1 MSTIL
6 NNNGKNMRIITGSS
20 ETESELCKFN
30 NNIAGGLPRALF
42 DDYMF
47 KVMTIGRNQNGDRY
61 EGSMAFDDT
70 GGFFE
75 VRTDNLVYL
84 TDKAKYCIK

>member
-1 MSTIL
+1 MSTV
-6 NNNGKNMRIITGSS
+6 RTGSA
-20 ETESELCKFN
+20 ETEIEIGKFLSN
-30 NNIAGGLPRALF
+30 VDGGLPRTSF

-47 KVMTIGRNQNGDRY
+47 KVMTVGRNQKGDHY

-75 VRTDNLVYL
+75 VRADKLVYL
-84 TDKAKYCIK
+84 TDKAKHCIR